1 MPATALSALTRLAL
15 ASCLLVLGLVICIY
29 AVMGVDLYQAESP
42 DYFGTLTSAA
52 FTVCA
57 PCAPRPGSSFMLR
70 APRPVAWESS
80 GAWDAGRAAH
90 LPGRRGLTAHTR
102 RGQMLQVATLDSW

>member
-57 PCAPRPGSSFMLR
+57 PPPAPPPRFKFHAASPPPCCLGEFGATGRGMR
-70 APRPVAWESS
+70 AEPLISRGG
-80 GAWDAGRAAH
+80 GA
-90 LPGRRGLTAHTR
+90 
-102 RGQMLQVATLDSW
+102 